1 MSSIRVENLLD
12 TSGSPIMRVG
22 QVKFGESNAQHSTT
36 SSSYVDINSALH
48 LTLTPASTSSK
59 MLLLFST
66 TSQINGSRGRYT
78 VHYSGTNSTLDGD
91 QAAITAF
98 EGSNI
103 NHVVAFQYLHEPNTT
118 SSITYKPQVQNQNGN
133 TVFTGCGNKTMFTVI
148 EIL

>member
-12 TSGSPIMRVG
+12 TSGSPIRRVA
-22 QVKFGESNAQHSTT
+22 QIQFGESNAQHSTT
-36 SSSYVDINSALH
+36 SSSYVDINSALS

-66 TSQINGSRGRYT
+66 TSQVNGSRGRYT
-78 VHYSGTNSTLDGD
+78 IHLSGTNSTLDGD
-91 QAAITAF
+91 VNALTAY

-103 NHVVAFQYLHEPNTT
+103 NHVVAFQYVHSPNTT
-118 SSITYKPQVQNQNGN
+118 SAVTYKPQVQNQNGN
-133 TVFTGCGNKTMFTVI
+133 TIFTGCGNKTMFTVM